1 VMVLRT
7 PLLAWGM
14 LSQSVEG
21 CRVPGGAHVKVPRS
35 LLALEMYVVLRVS
48 LWKYDLVVRL
58 H

>member
-1 VMVLRT
+1 MVLRT